1 MGYAMRPL
9 REEELTKYLEVLRKE
24 SERRPVY
31 AAAAAIAIGTGAR
44 IGEVLK
50 MRVKDV
56 RGEDGKVREKLTRIL
71 EKKRGKV
78 VYSDRIFPI
87 EVLRELVQRYLDSEE
102 RRQFFQK
109 EDDYLFSIR
118 WNGKPLSYNH
128 VYKVQQNLLREAGI
142 PGRGIAFHGLRKSL
156 LTMVYYE
163 RQKKTGDSMA
173 ALRYVQEIACHKS
186 LDTTLRYVGWELIVD
201 EKETIENCFKG
212 IEMRMKKAPCA
223 GVAS

>member
-9 REEELTKYLEVLRKE
+9 KEEELTRYLEVLRKE

-31 AAAAAIAIGTGAR
+31 AAAAAVAIGTGAR
-44 IGEVLK
+44 IGEVLQ

-56 RGEDGKVREKLTRIL
+56 MDETGKVREKLTRKL

-78 VYSDRIFPI
+78 VYSERIFPI
-87 EVLRELVQRYLDSEE
+87 EVLREMVQRYLDSDE
-102 RRQFFQK
+102 RRRFFQK
-109 EDDYLFSIR
+109 EDDYLFSAR
-118 WNGKPLSYNH
+118 YSGKKLTYDH
-128 VYKVQQNLLREAGI
+128 CYDIQRELLREAGL
-142 PGRGIAFHGLRKSL
+142 PVRGVAFHGLRKSL
-156 LTMVYYE
+156 LTMVFYE

-201 EKETIENCFKG
+201 EGQTFRDCFKG
-212 IEMRMKKAPCA
+212 IEERLAKSRCA
-223 GVAS
+223 GIAS